1 MRLIWDGEKG
11 VWRWKEREIIYLSLH
26 CHHQNDFYIKVG
38 SGERHINV
46 SLILRDSHK
55 TVSIDNNF
63 RSERRAEAD
72 SNRDPSPYQPNA
84 LPLCQT
90 GPMSFE
96 RLDPILY
103 IYMLGLLKEGQ
114 EKTSYRRIY
123 PTQFKVPQSAK
134 ACPTSLRSTFIIK
147 MFYTVCSHGYLT
159 AVVTVT

>member
-1 MRLIWDGEKG
+1 M
-11 VWRWKEREIIYLSLH
+11 
-26 CHHQNDFYIKVG
+26 
-38 SGERHINV
+38 
-46 SLILRDSHK
+46 
-55 TVSIDNNF
+55 SIDHNF

-72 SNRDPSPYQPNA
+72 SNRHPSPYQPNA

-96 RLDPILY
+96 RLDPIFY

-123 PTQFKVPQSAK
+123 PTRFKVPQSAK

-147 MFYTVCSHGYLT
+147 NVLYCLQSRLPDSSRYSYLT
-159 AVVTVT
+159 EVVMVT